1 MILLV
6 IGSIWFQL
14 LSTKFWSPRV
24 SLFDLFMLHFS
35 HRWNVHIESN
45 YSSRIWTIWLIFL
58 FVSRRSLEDLCV
70 VFRDWVS
77 DISSSSCRECLL
89 ISGACSDCL
98 ANVACVC
105 VCFFVVLLLLGFF
118 SKMFLRFLWQQS
130 MQFIVAEQI
139 LFLFINLFVISR
151 ISVSFSTSLCLYTY
165 ISSVPPQVFF

>member
-1 MILLV
+1 
-6 IGSIWFQL
+6 
-14 LSTKFWSPRV
+14 
-24 SLFDLFMLHFS
+24 MLHFS
-35 HRWNVHIESN
+35 HRWNVHIELI
-45 YSSRIWTIWLIFL
+45 YSSRICTIWLIF
-58 FVSRRSLEDLCV
+58 FVRTKEIFGRFVCRFQGFSV
-70 VFRDWVS
+70 RDF
-77 DISSSSCRECLL
+77 SSSSCRECLL

-151 ISVSFSTSLCLYTY
+151 ISVSFSTSFCLYY

>member
-1 MILLV
+1 MDQFNFNCYLLNFDHPEFLC
-6 IGSIWFQL
+6 SICLCYIFPIVEMFTLNWIIPVEFA
-14 LSTKFWSPRV
+14 
-24 SLFDLFMLHFS
+24 LFDWF
-35 HRWNVHIESN
+35 
-45 YSSRIWTIWLIFL
+45 FL